1 MKAIKEHNLRKIIRK
16 IILEAQNNI
25 TTDFETSDRDRYGLD
40 DLDDDAKKIYDDEE
54 MKKKI
59 ESNEVESIKIRK
71 IKTKKDATD
80 KEKFRG
86 FVLEGKFIIG
96 KEKSIKKI
104 YIPYNKIEERN
115 INKENYK
122 KLTSLLLKGDAGY
135 AMPPVFGGGVNE
147 ENINQPSLD
156 YALALCRCLS
166 TSNKKYGINPSDV
179 QGKPPEDEENPHA
192 TIPEMVKGIQSKLSV
207 IIEKLIKRKKE
218 LEK

>member
-16 IILEAQNNI
+16 IILEAEAAI
-25 TTDFETSDRDRYGLD
+25 TTDFTPSDKNRYGFDDLD
-40 DLDDDAKKIYDDEE
+40 DLDDDEE

-59 ESNEVESIKIRK
+59 ESNEVKSIKISK
-71 IKTKKDATD
+71 IKTKSNAKDD
-80 KEKFRG
+80 KDKFRG
-86 FVLEGKFIIG
+86 FVLKGKFIIG

-104 YIPYNKIEERN
+104 YIPYNKIDERN

-122 KLTSLLLKGDAGY
+122 KLDSLLLKGGAGF
-135 AMPPVFGGGVNE
+135 PIPSVFGKGVDE

-166 TSNKKYGINPSDV
+166 TSNKKYGINPNDV
-179 QGKPPEDEENPHA
+179 QGKLPEDKENPHA
-192 TIPEMVKGIQSKLSV
+192 TKPDMVKGIQNKLSV

-218 LEK
+218 LES